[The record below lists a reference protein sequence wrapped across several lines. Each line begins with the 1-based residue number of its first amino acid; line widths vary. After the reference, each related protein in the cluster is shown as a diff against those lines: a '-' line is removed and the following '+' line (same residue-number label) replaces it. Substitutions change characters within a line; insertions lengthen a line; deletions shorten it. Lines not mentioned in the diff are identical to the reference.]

1 MDKKLGVYICKGCG
15 IAEALDIDR
24 LEKVVPPKIE
34 VRKTH
39 PVLCSPEGVEL
50 IKQDIANEGV
60 NTVVI
65 AACSRRV
72 LYDVFDFGPNA
83 VQRVNLREGVVWSH
97 KPNEENMTG
106 EEGGPQ
112 VDELIQEM
120 AQDYLRMGMAEAE
133 KIKRPEPYQLP
144 EPINKRILVL
154 GGGVA
159 GLSAAL
165 EAAKTGYE
173 AVVIEKE
180 AQVGGFAAKLRKQT
194 PWTYPYEEPQEP
206 VIQGIIKEAEAHP
219 KIEIR
224 TQREV
229 ARIAGQPGDY
239 GVTFKEAGTKSVWD
253 VMSKEQ
259 EEAILG
265 KLAEEGKSP
274 GSREPTPDAP
284 ATILRTN
291 PDAEK
296 FGAVVLATGWRPWE
310 LKQEAEEAP
319 EEAEGEGAEEA
330 KKEEAKEGEAEEPK
344 VEEPTYDH
352 LGFGKFPDVITNV
365 ALEEM
370 AGQGKIICPSTGR
383 PATSVAFIQCPG
395 LGTDEDFPYAAAI
408 TSMVALKQ
416 AKYVREDNSDA
427 KAYIFYQHM
436 RTLGQNE
443 YFYKSA
449 QQDEGIFL
457 TKGDVVSV
465 STNGNGSLV
474 LEAKDTLLGGDIKVG
489 VDLVVLA
496 TGMVPTT
503 KDGPVMN
510 LAYRQ
515 GPGFRDLD
523 LFDGYPDS
531 NFICFPYETRRTGIY
546 AAGCGRR
553 AMSIEESRV
562 DAAGAALKAIQ
573 CIESANRGVS
583 VHPRSGDMTF
593 PDFFF
598 QRCTQCKRC
607 TEECPFG
614 ALDDDEKGTPLP
626 NPTRCRRCG
635 TCMGACPERIIG
647 FADYNIDSIGSAV
660 KAIEVPEEEEKPRVL
675 VLACENDAYPAFD
688 QAAMMGLTYS
698 PFVRIIPVRCLG
710 SVNVVWIKD
719 ALSKGIDGVLAIGCK
734 YGDDYQC
741 HFAKGSELLNIRMDK
756 IGEALVSLALEKE
769 RVQQIQLAI
778 DECDKIPAIIQKF
791 METIE
796 EVGPNP
802 FKGF

>member
-1 MDKKLGVYICKGCG
+1 MEKKLGVYICTGCG
-15 IAEALDIDR
+15 IGEALDIEK
-24 LEKVVPPKIE
+24 LEKKVPPKIK

-39 PVLCSPEGVEL
+39 PIMCSPEGVEL
-50 IKQDIANEGV
+50 IKQDIAEEGV

-72 LYDVFDFGPNA
+72 LYDVFDFSPA
-83 VQRVNLREGVVWSH
+83 MTQRVNLREGVVWSH
-97 KPNEENMTG
+97 KPQ
-106 EEGGPQ
+106 EEGE

-120 AQDYLRMGMAEAE
+120 AEDYLRMGMAEAE
-133 KIKRPEPYQLP
+133 KILPAEPYQP
-144 EPINKRILVL
+144 EEPINKRILVM
-154 GGGVA
+154 GGGVT

-165 EAAKTGYE
+165 EVAKVGYE

-180 AQVGGFAAKLRKQT
+180 AQVGGFAAKMRKQT
-194 PWTYPYEEPQEP
+194 PWAYPYENLQEP
-206 VIQGIIKEAEAHP
+206 VIQEVIREAEAHP
-219 KIEIR
+219 KVEIR
-224 TQREV
+224 TGTEI
-229 ARIAGQPGDY
+229 ARIAGSPGLYDISL
-239 GVTFKEAGTKSVWD
+239 KPAGTKSVWD

-259 EEAILG
+259 EEAVLA
-265 KLAEEGKSP
+265 KLAEEGQAA

-284 ATILRTN
+284 ATILQKD
-291 PDAEK
+291 PDAER
-296 FGAVVLATGWRPWE
+296 FGAVILATGWKPYE
-310 LKQEAEEAP
+310 LEAAEEA
-319 EEAEGEGAEEA
+319 AEGEEATEGEAGEEA
-330 KKEEAKEGEAEEPK
+330 KAALSLE
-344 VEEPTYDH
+344 H
-352 LGFGKFPDVITNV
+352 LGYGTLANVVTNV

-370 AGQGKIICPSTGR
+370 AAQGKIVRPSDGK
-383 PATSVAFIQCPG
+383 PATSVAFVQCPG
-395 LGTDEDFPYAAAI
+395 QGGDEDFPYAAAI

-416 AKYVREDNSDA
+416 AKYVREDGGADA

-465 STNGNGSLV
+465 SENGNGSLV
-474 LEAKDTLLGGDIKVG
+474 LEAKDTLLGENIKVG
-489 VDLVVLA
+489 VDMVVLG

-503 KDGPVMN
+503 KDDPVMN

-523 LFDGYPDS
+523 LFEGYCDS

-546 AAGCGRR
+546 TAGCVRR
-553 AMSIEESRV
+553 AMSIQECRV
-562 DAAGAALKAIQ
+562 DATGAALKAIQ
-573 CIESANRGVS
+573 CIESANRGVA

-647 FADYNIDSIGSAV
+647 FADYSIDSIGSAV
-660 KAIEVPEEEEKPRVL
+660 KAMEVPEEEERPRVL
-675 VLACENDAYPAFD
+675 ILACENDAYPAFD
-688 QAAMMGLTYS
+688 IAALNGLTYS

-719 ALSKGIDGVLAIGCK
+719 ALSKGVDGVLAIGCK

-741 HFAKGSELLNIRMDK
+741 HFAKGSELLSIRMDK
-756 IGEALVSLALEKE
+756 IGEALLSLALEKE
-769 RVQQIQLAI
+769 RVQQVQIAI
-778 DECDKIPAIIQKF
+778 DEYEKIPGIVKEF
-791 METIE
+791 MATIE